1 MKMGIL
7 KKDGS
12 LKICI
17 CKCQCF
23 FFFVNLVIGFICFLS
38 KFLDVPPNSLMD
50 STMNPKMK
58 IVKGKG
64 VEAHSLAHNTLGVKG
79 RGRALG
85 WD

>member
-1 MKMGIL
+1 
-7 KKDGS
+7 
-12 LKICI
+12 
-17 CKCQCF
+17 
-23 FFFVNLVIGFICFLS
+23 
-38 KFLDVPPNSLMD
+38 
-50 STMNPKMK
+50 MNPKMK